1 MSLPV
6 GEAKKNYFPGAS
18 LKGHV
23 LTTTGKRTSP
33 QSPLGGSKISYTRPA
48 SQVCTKNFTLF
59 QCTEMSWCHTNSPKY
74 QHLTTK
80 NDTY

>member
-1 MSLPV
+1 MIVLLKLLSGKIDSLIV
-6 GEAKKNYFPGAS
+6 GEVRK
-18 LKGHV
+18 
-23 LTTTGKRTSP
+23 
-33 QSPLGGSKISYTRPA
+33 
-48 SQVCTKNFTLF
+48 KNFTLF